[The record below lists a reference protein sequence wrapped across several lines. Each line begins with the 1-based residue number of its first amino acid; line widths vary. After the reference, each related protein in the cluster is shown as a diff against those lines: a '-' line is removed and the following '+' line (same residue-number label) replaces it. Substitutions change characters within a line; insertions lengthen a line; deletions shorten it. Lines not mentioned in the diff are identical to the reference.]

1 MGLEKVGTTIGKE
14 IIALTRT
21 CNTRVFASN
30 PVNIKGLNYAFK
42 LKGDAVQIARPLKS
56 ASVPNILTNMTENLS
71 SEFSNI
77 DRALVKASSVT
88 DFQNLAN
95 RINCL
100 TNSSERNIL
109 MQKFLSRFKVFK
121 NPFNGIKNNFSQIF
135 GRELSNQEVVQLC
148 QKYKN
153 IFREQDNLKFLSN
166 LYMQAM
172 RDFGINPNKLQFKLC
187 NVHPSNVA
195 SVTKEGHIF
204 NLYVGNGAC
213 LNNPEN
219 RIKAMN
225 AIFHELTH
233 LKQNMIAYGTNSEA
247 YIEAIARYSL
257 KKGYYQ
263 GKNLGEVKEI
273 IKTNV
278 QRGVLTDAVNINL
291 HSEMGQ
297 KGLKYINGNL
307 NYISSSECQLQY
319 MEQLI
324 EKEAFE
330 AGNNAEQSIRFI
342 LAGLL

>member
-1 MGLEKVGTTIGKE
+1 MGIEKVGLSLGNE
-14 IIALTRT
+14 IIAWTRT

-30 PVNIKGLNYAFK
+30 PVNIKGLNFAFK
-42 LKGDAVQIARPLKS
+42 LKGDAVQIAPLKS

-77 DRALVKASSVT
+77 DRVLVKASSVT

-187 NVHPSNVA
+187 NVHSSNVA
-195 SVTKEGHIF
+195 SCF
-204 NLYVGNGAC
+204 NFCMY
-213 LNNPEN
+213 
-219 RIKAMN
+219 
-225 AIFHELTH
+225 
-233 LKQNMIAYGTNSEA
+233 
-247 YIEAIARYSL
+247 
-257 KKGYYQ
+257 
-263 GKNLGEVKEI
+263 
-273 IKTNV
+273 
-278 QRGVLTDAVNINL
+278 
-291 HSEMGQ
+291 
-297 KGLKYINGNL
+297 
-307 NYISSSECQLQY
+307 
-319 MEQLI
+319 
-324 EKEAFE
+324 
-330 AGNNAEQSIRFI
+330 
-342 LAGLL
+342 

>member
-135 GRELSNQEVVQLC
+135 GRELSN
-148 QKYKN
+148 
-153 IFREQDNLKFLSN
+153 
-166 LYMQAM
+166 
-172 RDFGINPNKLQFKLC
+172 
-187 NVHPSNVA
+187 
-195 SVTKEGHIF
+195 
-204 NLYVGNGAC
+204 
-213 LNNPEN
+213 
-219 RIKAMN
+219 
-225 AIFHELTH
+225 
-233 LKQNMIAYGTNSEA
+233 
-247 YIEAIARYSL
+247 
-257 KKGYYQ
+257 
-263 GKNLGEVKEI
+263 
-273 IKTNV
+273 
-278 QRGVLTDAVNINL
+278 
-291 HSEMGQ
+291 
-297 KGLKYINGNL
+297 
-307 NYISSSECQLQY
+307 
-319 MEQLI
+319 
-324 EKEAFE
+324 
-330 AGNNAEQSIRFI
+330 
-342 LAGLL
+342 